1 MKKALLFIAA
11 LTFSAVSFA
20 ADTKPIEEVF
30 QRYWSAYAKKD
41 VAKAAADV
49 LPSDLEDT
57 KAALLPVFLAAQSH
71 KDKEVQEMLSV
82 FFGRTVGKARESM
95 TAPEVYAGINRIV
108 MAGNPPF
115 FDALKDAS
123 ISIIFVRTP
132 APEEAE
138 IHYQVTLRGES
149 DTDAD
154 KLIKKNGRWWV
165 RVKEDPKEAA
175 AQFKQLFENA
185 GKMAPATK

>member
-1 MKKALLFIAA
+1 MKKAFLLIAA
-11 LTFSAVSFA
+11 LAFSAVASA

-30 QRYWSAYAKKD
+30 LRYWGAFAKKD
-41 VAKAAADV
+41 LAKAAAEV

-57 KAALLPVFLAAQSH
+57 RAALLPVFLGAQAH
-71 KDKEVQEMLSV
+71 KEKEVQEMLSV

-95 TAPEVYAGINRIV
+95 SAVEVYAGVNRIV
-108 MAGNPPF
+108 MAGNPQF
-115 FDALKDAS
+115 FEQLKEAS

-132 APEEAE
+132 KPEEAE
-138 IHYQVTLRGES
+138 IHYQVTIRGAS

-154 KLIKKNGRWWV
+154 GLIKKNGRWWI

-175 AQFKQLFENA
+175 AQFKQVFENA
-185 GKMAPATK
+185 GKAAK

>member
-1 MKKALLFIAA
+1 MKKALLFLAA
-11 LTFSAVSFA
+11 LAISAVSFG
-20 ADTKPIEEVF
+20 ADTKPIEDVF
-30 QRYWSAYAKKD
+30 QRYWTAFSKKD
-41 VAKAAADV
+41 IAKAAADV

-57 KAALLPVFLAAQSH
+57 KTALLPIFLAAQNH
-71 KDKEVQEMLSV
+71 KEKEVQEMVSL
-82 FFGRTVGKARESM
+82 FFGRAVGKARESM
-95 TAPEVYAGINRIV
+95 SPVDVYAGINRIV

-132 APEEAE
+132 TPDEAE
-138 IHYQVTLRGES
+138 VHFQVTLRGES

-154 KLIKKNGRWWV
+154 RLTKKNGRWWV

-175 AQFKQLFENA
+175 AQFKALFDNA
-185 GKMAPATK
+185 GKAPAK